1 MAERERPVRKAISA
15 MDSMGNTQDD
25 IKLLTEIRKNV
36 ELDADATEEQR
47 ELEMDDLR
55 FCDPQTQWSDAERAS
70 REEDGRPVLT
80 EDRLGPFLLQVCNEQ
95 RKNKPGVTVNPVDDG
110 ADVETAEVLQGL
122 IRHIEY
128 DSNADTAY
136 DTAFESAVRVGR
148 GFYRICTE
156 YADDDSFDQVI
167 KIKRIPNVH
176 NVFIDPAAQES
187 DYSDAKWG
195 GIKNWMS
202 QRDYEAQY
210 PDSKLANIGADSW
223 KSIGDDAP
231 EWMSKDGSACLVV
244 EYFYKKE
251 TPVKKY
257 LLKSGKVVDKLP
269 AGQTAKA
276 VRDSV
281 KVETKWVKC
290 TALEILE
297 RGEWPSKYIP
307 IVPVLGK
314 EVMVNGNRT
323 YAGLVRAGKDPQK
336 RHNYLLTSQVERI
349 AFMPLATWLGAKGF
363 MGKNRRVWENA
374 HKAQMAALEFEIIGD
389 DGQGI
394 NMPKL
399 ITEEAP
405 IRAVTEAMAG
415 AEEGMKAVLG
425 MYDPSLGNREGSQ
438 SGLAIGRLQQQ
449 SETGTFHF
457 QDNLSRAIRYEGRI
471 LLDLVPVIYDTERII
486 RIIGEDGEQQ
496 TIKVN
501 APLAQDDVSE
511 GDVKAAIGKVFD
523 LTTGK
528 YDVTV
533 SAGPSYQSKRAEDR
547 AMLIGMLQ
555 GPMGEKIANVAPDL
569 LASTLDSPIAAK
581 LTERLKKTLPP
592 QITGD
597 QQQIPPQVQQQLD
610 QSGKMIE
617 MLTQELKAASDKN
630 ATTKMEL
637 EAKER
642 IAIIN
647 AQAGILEAAIKTGS
661 QESIALLGHQ
671 MNMLNMRWNLD
682 DGNEPIGTDTEPPAQ
697 PQGLPPGAG
706 APPSPQGIPDT
717 AIGGPPPQPVPAP
730 DMVPNAP

>member
-1 MAERERPVRKAISA
+1 MAERERPVRKAISS
-15 MDSMGNTQDD
+15 MDSMGNSVDD
-25 IKLLTEIRKNV
+25 LKLLTEIRKNV

-47 ELEMDDLR
+47 ELELDDLR
-55 FCDPQTQWSDAERAS
+55 FCDPQTQWTDAERAS

-110 ADVETAEVLQGL
+110 ADVETAEVIQGL

-156 YADDDSFDQVI
+156 YKDDDSFDQDI

-176 NVFIDPAAQES
+176 NVFIDPAAQEC

-195 GIKNWMS
+195 GVKGWMS

-210 PDSKLANIGADSW
+210 PNSKLANIGADSW

-231 EWMSKDGSACLVV
+231 EWMSKDGTACLVV
-244 EYFYKKE
+244 EYFYKVE
-251 TPVKKY
+251 TPSKRY

-269 AGQTAKA
+269 AGETPKDT
-276 VRDSV
+276 RDV
-281 KVETKWVKC
+281 LKTETKWVKC
-290 TALEILE
+290 TALEVLE

-307 IVPVLGK
+307 LVPVLGK
-314 EVMVNGNRT
+314 EVLVNGNRT

-374 HKAQMAALEFEIIGD
+374 HKAQMAALEFEIVGD

-405 IRAVTEAMAG
+405 IRAVTEAMGG

-471 LLDLVPVIYDTERII
+471 LLDLIPVYYDTERIV
-486 RIIGEDGEQQ
+486 RIIGEDGEQSMVR
-496 TIKVN
+496 VN
-501 APLAQDDVSE
+501 APLQQDDVTPGE
-511 GDVKAAIGKVFD
+511 TQAAIGKVFD

-547 AMLIGMLQ
+547 ALLLGMLQ

-569 LASTLDSPIAAK
+569 VTSTLDSPIAGK
-581 LTERLKKTLPP
+581 LTDRLKKTLPP

-597 QQQIPPQVQQQLD
+597 QPQIPPQVQQQMQ
-610 QSGKMIE
+610 QSQQMIE
-617 MLTQELKAASDKN
+617 ALTQELKAATDKN
-630 ATTKMEL
+630 ATVKMEL

-661 QESIALLGHQ
+661 QESVALLGHQ
-671 MNMLNMRWNLD
+671 MDMLNMRWAQD
-682 DGNEPIGTDTEPPAQ
+682 EGNTPIGGDSQPSG
-697 PQGLPPGAG
+697 PQGPPPQ
-706 APPSPQGIPDT
+706 APPPQAGPPGIPDT
-717 AIGGPPPQPVPAP
+717 SIGGPAPQPVPAP
-730 DMVPNAP
+730 DMVPGA